1 MISVE
6 DLQIKRSPEELS
18 EFVQSTF
25 EAIRADEGVRK
36 TARLRQPPFKELIEE
51 IYPLSV
57 FCNLKYNGENVKCC
71 PVIGNQGYDARIET
85 DTGKLVEIVEI
96 TWPIDGQEMH
106 TQVLQLNDKGYTDAK
121 VWDAYDNKTRQEII
135 DRIID
140 AANNK
145 AVKDYSEPE
154 GSSLVFV
161 IDIAP
166 YFGMAEIEHPEDI
179 ELLKQQLKG
188 IDYRVKSVYLL
199 LLPVNKLTLIK

>member
-57 FCNLKYNGENVKCC
+57 FCNLKYKGNSVKCC

-85 DTGKLVEIVEI
+85 EEGELVEIVEI

-106 TQVLQLNDKGYTDAK
+106 TQVLQLNDKGFTDAK
-121 VWDAYDNKTRQEII
+121 VWDANDNKNRREII
-135 DRIID
+135 DRIIG
-140 AANNK
+140 AANKK
-145 AVKDYSEPE
+145 AVKDYSEPV

-166 YFGMAEIEHPEDI
+166 YFGMAEIEYPEDI
-179 ELLKQQLKG
+179 ELLKHQLEEIK
-188 IDYRVKSVYLL
+188 YRVKSVYLL
-199 LLPVNKLTLIK
+199 LLPVNKMIDIK